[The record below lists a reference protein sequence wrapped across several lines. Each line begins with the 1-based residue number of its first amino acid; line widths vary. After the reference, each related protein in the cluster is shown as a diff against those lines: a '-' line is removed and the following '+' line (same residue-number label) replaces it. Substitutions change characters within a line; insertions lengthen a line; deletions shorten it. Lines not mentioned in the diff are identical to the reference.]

1 MTATTVNVGGDQAGR
16 APTFQSERVTAC
28 KTCYRLGNRIGV
40 SRFRG
45 FRAMG
50 LLLELARGDCMV
62 STVRSGAPWPTVVLR
77 IFSQLSKAWL
87 LRLVTAVSM
96 VNSKWLCGLRGRRA
110 PISRGPGHPSISR
123 SLNAWPATNA
133 IDAVVTT

>member
-45 FRAMG
+45 FRARG

-110 PISRGPGHPSISR
+110 PISRGPGHPSV
-123 SLNAWPATNA
+123 
-133 IDAVVTT
+133 DH